1 MKYFTIEELCQSET
15 ADKLKIDNTP
25 SEEIKKNLEIL
36 GDCLLDPLREA
47 WGSPIIIN
55 SGYRC
60 PILNKAVGGS
70 KTSSH
75 MSGWSV
81 DMRPKNGKMEEFKKF
96 VIDFIKTK
104 DAEVNIPKKLDKF
117 NNFLKP
123 ALIIATSLEVVALN
137 VFSSQAPQ
145 SFAYG

>member
-15 ADKLKIDNTP
+15 AEKYKIDNTP
-25 SEEIKKNLEIL
+25 TEEIKKNLETL
-36 GDCLLDPLREA
+36 VDCLLDPLREA

-96 VIDFIKTK
+96 VVDFIKTRFWDQCILEK
-104 DAEVNIPKKLDKF
+104 SGDVEWVHLSLY
-117 NNFLKP
+117 NNSGKQRMM
-123 ALIIATSLEVVALN
+123 I
-137 VFSSQAPQ
+137 FSIEEK
-145 SFAYG
+145 

>member
-15 ADKLKIDNTP
+15 AEKYKIDNTP
-25 SEEIKKNLEIL
+25 TEEIKKNLETL
-36 GDCLLDPLREA
+36 VDCLLDPLREA

-96 VIDFIKTK
+96 VVQFIKTRFWDQCILEK
-104 DAEVNIPKKLDKF
+104 SGDVEWVHLSLY
-117 NNFLKP
+117 NNSGKQRMM
-123 ALIIATSLEVVALN
+123 I
-137 VFSSQAPQ
+137 FSIEEK
-145 SFAYG
+145 

>member
-15 ADKLKIDNTP
+15 AEKYKIDNTP
-25 SEEIKKNLEIL
+25 TEEIKKNLETL
-36 GDCLLDPLREA
+36 VDCLLDPLREA

-75 MSGWSV
+75 MSGWGV

-96 VIDFIKTK
+96 VVQFIKIRFWDQCILEK
-104 DAEVNIPKKLDKF
+104 SGDVEWVHLSLYHNSGKQRKQIF
-117 NNFLKP
+117 
-123 ALIIATSLEVVALN
+123 SLE
-137 VFSSQAPQ
+137 Q
-145 SFAYG
+145 

>member
-15 ADKLKIDNTP
+15 ADKLKIDNAP

-36 GDCLLDPLREA
+36 VDCLLDPLREA

-96 VIDFIKTK
+96 VVEFIKTRFWDQCILESSGK
-104 DAEVNIPKKLDKF
+104 PGTPNYVEWVHLSLY
-117 NNFLKP
+117 NNSGKQRKQIF
-123 ALIIATSLEVVALN
+123 SLE
-137 VFSSQAPQ
+137 Q
-145 SFAYG
+145 

>member
-25 SEEIKKNLEIL
+25 SEEIKKNLETL
-36 GDCLLDPLREA
+36 VDCLLDPLREA

-81 DMRPKNGKMEEFKKF
+81 DMRPKNRKMEEFKKF
-96 VIDFIKTK
+96 VVEFIKTRFWDQCILESSGK
-104 DAEVNIPKKLDKF
+104 PGTPNYVEWVHLSLY
-117 NNFLKP
+117 NNSGKQRMM
-123 ALIIATSLEVVALN
+123 I
-137 VFSSQAPQ
+137 FSIEEK
-145 SFAYG
+145 

>member
-15 ADKLKIDNTP
+15 AEKYKIDNTP
-25 SEEIKKNLEIL
+25 SEEIKKNLETL
-36 GDCLLDPLREA
+36 VDCLLDPLREA

-81 DMRPKNGKMEEFKKF
+81 DIRPKNGKMEEFKKF
-96 VIDFIKTK
+96 VIQFIKTRFWDQCILEK
-104 DAEVNIPKKLDKF
+104 SGDVEWVHLSLY
-117 NNFLKP
+117 NNSGKQRMM
-123 ALIIATSLEVVALN
+123 I
-137 VFSSQAPQ
+137 FSIEED
-145 SFAYG
+145 

>member
-25 SEEIKKNLEIL
+25 SEEIIEHLTLLI
-36 GDCLLDPLREA
+36 DCLLDPLREA
-47 WGSPIIIN
+47 WGSAIIIN

-81 DMRPKNGKMEEFKKF
+81 DMRPKNKKMDEFKRF
-96 VIDFIKTK
+96 VVDFIKTRFWDQCILEK
-104 DAEVNIPKKLDKF
+104 SGDVEWVHLSLY
-117 NNFLKP
+117 NNSGKQRKM
-123 ALIIATSLEVVALN
+123 I
-137 VFSSQAPQ
+137 FSIEENN
-145 SFAYG
+145 

>member
-25 SEEIKKNLEIL
+25 SEEIKKNLETL
-36 GDCLLDPLREA
+36 VDCLLDPLREA

-96 VIDFIKTK
+96 VVQFIKTRFWDQCILEK
-104 DAEVNIPKKLDKF
+104 SGDVEWVHLSLY
-117 NNFLKP
+117 NNSGKQRKM
-123 ALIIATSLEVVALN
+123 I
-137 VFSSQAPQ
+137 FSIEED
-145 SFAYG
+145 

>member
-15 ADKLKIDNTP
+15 AEKYKIDNTP
-25 SEEIKKNLEIL
+25 SEEIKKNLETL
-36 GDCLLDPLREA
+36 VDCLLDSLREA

-60 PILNKAVGGS
+60 PILNKAIGGS

-96 VIDFIKTK
+96 VVQFIKTRFWDQCILEK
-104 DAEVNIPKKLDKF
+104 SGDVEWVHLSLY
-117 NNFLKP
+117 NNSGKQRKM
-123 ALIIATSLEVVALN
+123 I
-137 VFSSQAPQ
+137 FSIEED
-145 SFAYG
+145 

>member
-25 SEEIKKNLEIL
+25 SEEIIEHLTL
-36 GDCLLDPLREA
+36 LTDCLLDPLREA
-47 WGSPIIIN
+47 WGSAIIIN

-81 DMRPKNGKMEEFKKF
+81 DMRPKNGKMEEFKRF
-96 VIDFIKTK
+96 VVDFIKTRFWDQCILEK
-104 DAEVNIPKKLDKF
+104 SGDVEWIHLSLY
-117 NNFLKP
+117 NNSGKQRKM
-123 ALIIATSLEVVALN
+123 I
-137 VFSSQAPQ
+137 FSIED
-145 SFAYG
+145 

>member
-15 ADKLKIDNTP
+15 AEKYKIDNTP
-25 SEEIKKNLEIL
+25 SEEIKKNLETL
-36 GDCLLDPLREA
+36 VDCLLDPLREA

-96 VIDFIKTK
+96 VVQFIKTRFWDQCILEK
-104 DAEVNIPKKLDKF
+104 SGDVEWVHLSLY
-117 NNFLKP
+117 NNSGKQRKM
-123 ALIIATSLEVVALN
+123 I
-137 VFSSQAPQ
+137 FSIEE
-145 SFAYG
+145 

>member
-15 ADKLKIDNTP
+15 AEKYKINNIPT
-25 SEEIKKNLEIL
+25 EEIKKNLETL
-36 GDCLLDPLREA
+36 VDCLLDPLREA

-96 VIDFIKTK
+96 VVNFIKTRVWDQCILEK
-104 DAEVNIPKKLDKF
+104 SGDIEWVHLSLY
-117 NNFLKP
+117 NNSGKQRMM
-123 ALIIATSLEVVALN
+123 I
-137 VFSSQAPQ
+137 FSIEED
-145 SFAYG
+145 

>member
-25 SEEIKKNLEIL
+25 SEEIKKNLETL
-36 GDCLLDPLREA
+36 VDCLLDPLREA
-47 WGSPIIIN
+47 WGSPIIVN

-81 DMRPKNGKMEEFKKF
+81 DMHPKNGKMDEFKKF
-96 VIDFIKTK
+96 VIQFIKTRFWDQCILEK
-104 DAEVNIPKKLDKF
+104 SGDVEWVHLSLY
-117 NNFLKP
+117 NNSGKQRKQIF
-123 ALIIATSLEVVALN
+123 SLE
-137 VFSSQAPQ
+137 Q
-145 SFAYG
+145 

>member
-1 MKYFTIEELCQSET
+1 MRYFTIEELCQSET
-15 ADKLKIDNTP
+15 AEKYKIDNTP
-25 SEEIKKNLEIL
+25 SEEIKKNLETL
-36 GDCLLDPLREA
+36 VDCLLDPLRES

-96 VIDFIKTK
+96 VIQFIKTRFWDQCILEK
-104 DAEVNIPKKLDKF
+104 SGDVEWVHLSLY
-117 NNFLKP
+117 NNSGKQRMM
-123 ALIIATSLEVVALN
+123 I
-137 VFSSQAPQ
+137 FSIEED
-145 SFAYG
+145 

>member
-15 ADKLKIDNTP
+15 AEKYKIDNTP
-25 SEEIKKNLEIL
+25 SEEIKKNLKTL
-36 GDCLLDPLREA
+36 VDCLLDPLREA

-75 MSGWSV
+75 TSGWSV

-96 VIDFIKTK
+96 VVDFIKTRFWDQCILEK
-104 DAEVNIPKKLDKF
+104 SGDVEWIHLSLY
-117 NNFLKP
+117 NNSGKQRKQIF
-123 ALIIATSLEVVALN
+123 SLE
-137 VFSSQAPQ
+137 Q
-145 SFAYG
+145 